1 MEIDTN
7 QVQIIKGK
15 PVADK
20 ISEILINDVKNLK
33 IKGIYPKL
41 TIVRVGSRGDDLA
54 YERGALKRC
63 QTIDIETEVLELD
76 ENITQ
81 EDYINEIKRLNND
94 ESVHGILCFRPLP
107 KHLNEDEIKYVI
119 SPEKDVDSFS
129 PINTAKVMEGDTTGF
144 TPCTPTAVLEILK
157 HYDVSLSGAKVAV
170 LGRSMVVGKPA
181 AMLLLNE
188 NATVTVCHS
197 RTKDLQSIT
206 SDADILVAAVG
217 RAKMVKSEF
226 VKEGTVV
233 VDVGINVDE
242 SGKLC
247 GDVDTDDVL
256 DKVSMITPVP
266 AGVGSVTTSI
276 LAKHV
281 VKACKLQNNK
291 L

>member
-1 MEIDTN
+1 METATN
-7 QVQIIKGK
+7 QGKIIKGK

-20 ISEILINDVKNLK
+20 ISEILINDVKKLK

-81 EDYINEIKRLNND
+81 EDYINEIKKLNND

-144 TPCTPTAVLEILK
+144 PPCTPTAVVEILK
-157 HYDVSLSGAKVAV
+157 HYDVNLSGAKVAV

-188 NATVTVCHS
+188 NTTVTVCHS

-226 VKEGTVV
+226 VKEGAVV

-256 DKVSMITPVP
+256 DKASMITPVP

-291 L
+291 

>member
-1 MEIDTN
+1 METSTN
-7 QVQIIKGK
+7 HEKIIKGK
-15 PVADK
+15 PVSDK

-33 IKGIYPKL
+33 IKGIYLKL

-144 TPCTPTAVLEILK
+144 PPCTPTAVVEILK
-157 HYDVSLSGAKVAV
+157 HYDVNLSGAKVVV

-197 RTKDLQSIT
+197 RTKDLQNIT

-226 VKEGTVV
+226 VKEGAVV

-256 DKVSMITPVP
+256 NKVSMITPVP

-291 L
+291 

>member
-226 VKEGTVV
+226 VKEGAVV